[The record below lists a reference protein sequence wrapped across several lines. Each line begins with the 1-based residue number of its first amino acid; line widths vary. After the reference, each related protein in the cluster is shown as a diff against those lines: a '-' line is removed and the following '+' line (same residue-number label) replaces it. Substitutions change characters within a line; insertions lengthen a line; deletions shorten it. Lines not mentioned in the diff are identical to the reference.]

1 MAAATGEVPTLPGAM
16 GGQLSR
22 PRTHVRGCPLAEGG
36 RRRYQLPGVQLHGL
50 KPPIEPMLARLSRD
64 LPEGRLVYEPKWDGF
79 RCLAFCGSEGV
90 DLRSRHGKPFARYF
104 PEIAGALDGL
114 SARGAVLDGELLV
127 VADGSLDFAALMGR
141 LHPARSRV
149 AELAARAPAALICF
163 DLLAVDEDDLRAR
176 PFVERRA
183 RLEELLRDA
192 RAPIHLT
199 PATSDPAIARDW
211 MERFQGGGLDGVVA
225 KDESAPYQPGRRG
238 WIKVK
243 HERTAECVVAGIRAG
258 EDAAGPFVTS
268 LLLGLYREGAL
279 IHVGVCSSFP
289 LPERRTLFAGFRR
302 LAVRLAGHPWER
314 GFNLGHSPLGRL
326 KGSAGRWDPEEMEQ
340 DWLPV
345 DPVRVCEVAYDQ
357 VDAGRFRHPA
367 RFSRWRP
374 DRDPRSCGFD
384 QLAALPA
391 PLDDLIPR

>member
-1 MAAATGEVPTLPGAM
+1 M
-16 GGQLSR
+16 
-22 PRTHVRGCPLAEGG
+22 
-36 RRRYQLPGVQLHGL
+36 QLHGL
-50 KPPIEPMLARLSRD
+50 KPPIEPMLARLSRE

-104 PEIAGALDGL
+104 PEIADALAPL
-114 SARGAVLDGELLV
+114 SSRAAVLDGELLV
-127 VADGSLDFAALMGR
+127 VASGSLDFAALMGR

-149 AELAARAPAALICF
+149 AELATRAPAALVCF
-163 DLLAVDEDDLRAR
+163 DLLAVDEDDLRER
-176 PFVERRA
+176 PFAERRA
-183 RLEELLRDA
+183 RLEELLREA
-192 RAPIHLT
+192 SAPIHLT
-199 PATSDPAIARDW
+199 PATKDPAIARHW

-225 KDESAPYQPGRRG
+225 KEESGAYQPGRRG

-243 HERTAECVVAGIRAG
+243 HERTADCVVAGIRAG
-258 EDAAGPFVTS
+258 EDAAGPFVSS

-279 IHVGVCSSFP
+279 VHVGVCSSFP
-289 LPERRTLFAGFRR
+289 LSERRKLFAEFRR

-357 VDAGRFRHPA
+357 VDAGRFWHPA

-374 DRDPRSCGFD
+374 DRDPQSCGFD
-384 QLAALPA
+384 QLAAPPA
-391 PLDDLIPR
+391 LLAGLIPR